1 MMNKIKRN
9 ILLFL
14 AILIVMLVISGTA
27 FWAFN
32 QALRAETNVRYTGI
46 AMIISEKLSKTIR
59 GMEMNARNVFN
70 EVERHLDSPAAV
82 EEALKSKTSL
92 NPDTRGYF
100 AAFRYNYFK
109 EKGMWYEP
117 YVHQLPN
124 GDYKLAQVGS
134 ARHDY
139 TKSDWYVQA
148 EKILMNFWSKPY
160 YYYDGTR
167 ISGHYCTFVEPI
179 LNDKGELACVCG
191 ADITLEW
198 ISNKLQ
204 VIDYEI
210 QRDEQLNMHRLK
222 RVLNFYSVIIDD
234 DGSCI
239 AHPEGKNLA
248 VKDVSVLMNIN
259 KKKSGVANMTIDG
272 EASTI
277 YYVPIDGMDW
287 SLAIVTPQKD
297 IEKPFVYMGIAL
309 LLLAL
314 LGSFIIWIL
323 CLRLTRHNE
332 RVY

>member
-1 MMNKIKRN
+1 
-9 ILLFL
+9 
-14 AILIVMLVISGTA
+14 
-27 FWAFN
+27 
-32 QALRAETNVRYTGI
+32 
-46 AMIISEKLSKTIR
+46 
-59 GMEMNARNVFN
+59 MNARNVFN

-179 LNDKGELACVCG
+179 LNDK
-191 ADITLEW
+191 
-198 ISNKLQ
+198 
-204 VIDYEI
+204 
-210 QRDEQLNMHRLK
+210 QRPLLHVR
-222 RVLNFYSVIIDD
+222 RAY
-234 DGSCI
+234 
-239 AHPEGKNLA
+239 
-248 VKDVSVLMNIN
+248 
-259 KKKSGVANMTIDG
+259 
-272 EASTI
+272 
-277 YYVPIDGMDW
+277 
-287 SLAIVTPQKD
+287 PQRQ
-297 IEKPFVYMGIAL
+297 GRA
-309 LLLAL
+309 
-314 LGSFIIWIL
+314 G
-323 CLRLTRHNE
+323 LRLWSRHHTR
-332 RVY
+332 VDQ

>member
-92 NPDTRGYF
+92 NPDARGYF

-198 ISNKLQ
+198 ISNKQQ

-210 QRDEQLNMHRLK
+210 QRDEQMNMHRLM

-248 VKDVSVLMNIN
+248 VKDVGVLMNMN
-259 KKKSGVANMTIDG
+259 KKKGGVANMSIDG

>member
-32 QALRAETNVRYTGI
+32 QALRAEANVRYTGT
-46 AMIISEKLSKTIR
+46 AMIISEKLSNTIR

-167 ISGHYCTFVEPI
+167 ISGHYCTFVYP
-179 LNDKGELACVCG
+179 
-191 ADITLEW
+191 
-198 ISNKLQ
+198 
-204 VIDYEI
+204 
-210 QRDEQLNMHRLK
+210 QRQ
-222 RVLNFYSVIIDD
+222 
-234 DGSCI
+234 G
-239 AHPEGKNLA
+239 
-248 VKDVSVLMNIN
+248 
-259 KKKSGVANMTIDG
+259 
-272 EASTI
+272 
-277 YYVPIDGMDW
+277 
-287 SLAIVTPQKD
+287 
-297 IEKPFVYMGIAL
+297 
-309 LLLAL
+309 
-314 LGSFIIWIL
+314 
-323 CLRLTRHNE
+323 
-332 RVY
+332 